1 MTNGN
6 IKKILVTGG
15 AGYVGAVLVPKLL
28 NNGFQVVVLDAM
40 FFTDLGLRPVQSNSN
55 LRVIVGD
62 IRNASNVKEA
72 LNDVDAVIHLASI
85 SNDPSGDLN
94 PQLTV
99 EVNFN
104 ATVALAK
111 VAKALGVK
119 RFVNVSTSSVY
130 GIKDEGDVTEE
141 LSLEPLT
148 IYSKTK
154 ADAEFLVTALASPKF
169 SVVTI
174 RPATVCGYSPRMR
187 LDLSV
192 NVLTMHAITRGIIT
206 VFGGKQKRPNIH
218 IDDITDYYVDL
229 LKLPPNK
236 INGGIYNAGYE
247 NYTIM
252 EIAEM
257 VRDIIGSEVKI
268 EVAQTN
274 DNRSYHVSSEKIK
287 HELGLYPKKTLRDA
301 VLDIKSAS
309 DKGKIDWSDINF
321 YNVKK
326 MKQLIEEGEI
336 AQ

>member
-1 MTNGN
+1 MSTND
-6 IKKILVTGG
+6 IKKVLVTGG

-28 NNGFQVVVLDAM
+28 SEGFQVTVLDSM
-40 FFTDLGLRPVQSNSN
+40 FFTDRGLNPVRSNPN
-55 LRVIVGD
+55 LKILVGD
-62 IRNASNVKEA
+62 IRDTSSVKGA
-72 LNDVDAVIHLASI
+72 LTDVDAVIHLASI

-94 PQLTV
+94 PALTV
-99 EVNFN
+99 KVNFD
-104 ATVALAK
+104 ATVVLAK
-111 VAKALGVK
+111 LAKEASVK
-119 RFVNVSTSSVY
+119 RFINVSTSSVY
-130 GIKDEGDVTEE
+130 GIKEESNVTED

-154 ADAEFLVTALASPKF
+154 ADAEPIVTGLRSPEF
-169 SVVTI
+169 TVVTI

-192 NVLTMHAITRGIIT
+192 NILTMHAITRGIIT

-229 LKLPPNK
+229 LKLPSDK
-236 INGGIYNAGYE
+236 VNGGIYNAGYE

-309 DKGKIDWSDINF
+309 DKGKIDWNDINF

-326 MKQLIEEGEI
+326 MKQLIEKGEI
-336 AQ
+336 T